1 MWSFFTSSGQEKVK
15 RGSDGVGTIT
25 AFGGASAPAGWLL
38 CDGAQIAIA
47 SYPALAGVCGMRHG
61 AHTNGSGGAGST
73 HFLLPDLRGRVAV
86 GLGVGVG
93 DDAIGVGAIIGG
105 TALADVTTGT
115 LFGAETVTLTEA
127 QSDVVAH
134 THSLGNTSHTHTTA
148 AVAHTHP
155 INYLSGGGS
164 YASGG
169 AVTWTQPD
177 GGGGSTF
184 STTSTAAAIDS
195 ATSGITLGTAA
206 AVAAN
211 AHTNLQPFLVAA
223 YIVKT

>member
-1 MWSFFTSSGQEKVK
+1 
-15 RGSDGVGTIT
+15 
-25 AFGGASAPAGWLL
+25 
-38 CDGAQIAIA
+38 
-47 SYPALAGVCGMRHG
+47 
-61 AHTNGSGGAGST
+61 
-73 HFLLPDLRGRVAV
+73 
-86 GLGVGVG
+86 
-93 DDAIGVGAIIGG
+93 
-105 TALADVTTGT
+105 
-115 LFGAETVTLTEA
+115 
-127 QSDVVAH
+127 VVAH